1 MLKMKSNIFIIIF
14 SIIFLTSCQSIKDG
28 LSGKKSENSDEFLV
42 EKKNPLELPPAYGDL
57 PEPKAKS
64 KKDLQDSIDEDI
76 EKLIKGTSENKKAK
90 SSSDSRSAEDFVLRE
105 IKKD

>member
-1 MLKMKSNIFIIIF
+1 MKSNILILI
-14 SIIFLTSCQSIKDG
+14 SCIIFLTSCQSIKDG

-57 PEPKAKS
+57 PEPKAKTNN
-64 KKDLQDSIDEDI
+64 DLEDSIDEDI
-76 EKLIKGTSENKKAK
+76 EKLIKGISENKKAK
-90 SSSDSRSAEDFVLRE
+90 SSSGNKSAEDFVLRE